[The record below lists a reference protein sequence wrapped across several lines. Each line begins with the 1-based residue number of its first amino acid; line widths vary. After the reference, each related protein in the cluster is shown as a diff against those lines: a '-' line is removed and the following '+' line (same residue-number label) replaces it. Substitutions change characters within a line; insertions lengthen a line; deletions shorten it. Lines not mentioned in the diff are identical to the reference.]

1 MGHVDFYPNGGS
13 DQPGC
18 SLLDLP
24 VDINSMVDNP
34 DRTADSVSRH
44 LVACSH
50 TRAIDFYIESL
61 NTEQECMMI
70 GHECAS
76 YEEFEMVR
84 FFFIRLANRE
94 TGRGLDFQGMCFVC
108 GKNNQHCAMMGYRS
122 IEYKRI
128 VDKYDRKHVKFYL
141 DTSKGPKSYC
151 RKKQQNDIVPISRF

>member
-1 MGHVDFYPNGGS
+1 MEQAVGHVDFYPNGGS

-84 FFFIRLANRE
+84 IFFPFAKPGNWTR
-94 TGRGLDFQGMCFVC
+94 
-108 GKNNQHCAMMGYRS
+108 
-122 IEYKRI
+122 
-128 VDKYDRKHVKFYL
+128 
-141 DTSKGPKSYC
+141 
-151 RKKQQNDIVPISRF
+151 SRFSGHVLRVREEQPALRHDGVQVHRVQEDRGQVRQEARQILPGYVQGAQILLS

>member
-84 FFFIRLANRE
+84 IFFHVWQ
-94 TGRGLDFQGMCFVC
+94 TGKLDAVSVFRVC
-108 GKNNQHCAMMGYRS
+108 ASCAGRT
-122 IEYKRI
+122 
-128 VDKYDRKHVKFYL
+128 
-141 DTSKGPKSYC
+141 TSTAP
-151 RKKQQNDIVPISRF
+151 